1 MSDSK
6 QPSINQPS
14 SIEKIGNWWS
24 SATRGTKVVVAV
36 LALALAGAI
45 GALSGG
51 GGGGS
56 IDTNSTAYNSGYYY
70 GSGNLGF
77 NFVNLPRTCLDRF
90 NYVVGDGADIYNTTD
105 HLTSG
110 DKDNFIAGC
119 EKKQSGQ

>member
-24 SATRGTKVVVAV
+24 SATRGTKVVIAV

-45 GALSGG
+45 GALSG

-70 GSGNLGF
+70 GDGNLGSIDS
-77 NFVNLPRTCLDRF
+77 PQSCSDRF
-90 NYVVGDGADIYNTTD
+90 NYVIGDGAGIYNTTD